1 MVFHRFACIFELHT
15 IHLKSLSLL
24 CAIPEPPLFLFRCGL
39 TSLCSFAP
47 VVRTVAQLSDQENSG
62 NKSGMIQRS
71 SCQGVE
77 VCEDNSSTFF
87 YLMDNINKHEHFC
100 QLSAVFR
107 GKKSDDVGFVHAHTA
122 SQRVFHQACCQQEPG
137 GHHKREMRIVSRV
150 LTWHAAEERAVMVT
164 YEGYQRHVDL
174 LLEEDGP
181 ERGQSPGKTTP
192 WDTPTF
198 LEDRS
203 ALAVRASKSVQ
214 E

>member
-1 MVFHRFACIFELHT
+1 
-15 IHLKSLSLL
+15 
-24 CAIPEPPLFLFRCGL
+24 
-39 TSLCSFAP
+39 
-47 VVRTVAQLSDQENSG
+47 
-62 NKSGMIQRS
+62 
-71 SCQGVE
+71 
-77 VCEDNSSTFF
+77 
-87 YLMDNINKHEHFC
+87 
-100 QLSAVFR
+100 
-107 GKKSDDVGFVHAHTA
+107 
-122 SQRVFHQACCQQEPG
+122 
-137 GHHKREMRIVSRV
+137 
-150 LTWHAAEERAVMVT
+150 MVT